1 MFSQIL
7 KSCKQN
13 SSKNLK
19 RTLQKKLFKIEK
31 QSNISINVFG
41 YENKTPYCIFNSKQ
55 TFKKHVVLLLLPNTK
70 NFHYVLISHFKRFMT
85 DLQIDLCKYAVR
97 KLAYLLRYGSD
108 QYKTQQMCNKAT
120 SENGGTL
127 NSAPDSYK
135 NQAMSNNVVD
145 RYLHLLKFFSEY
157 FMPQKMCDKAVNT
170 YLSTIGFVPQ
180 CFMTQEMCNKAV
192 TRCFWYY

>member
-1 MFSQIL
+1 
-7 KSCKQN
+7 
-13 SSKNLK
+13 
-19 RTLQKKLFKIEK
+19 
-31 QSNISINVFG
+31 
-41 YENKTPYCIFNSKQ
+41 
-55 TFKKHVVLLLLPNTK
+55 
-70 NFHYVLISHFKRFMT
+70 
-85 DLQIDLCKYAVR
+85 
-97 KLAYLLRYGSD
+97 
-108 QYKTQQMCNKAT
+108 MCNKAT

-192 TRCFWYY
+192 TICFWYY